1 MPFLAV
7 NNDVTRRDWNFV
19 PVHESERIVRKTEE
33 KVKTAFDDI
42 YIYIYRLHKHDCR
55 YIRSCMTP
63 STNGNDEKERKK
75 KNVKG
80 REDGVGPRMVNF
92 SLLPDAFSTWEKMTG
107 ALAYEI
113 EIRLP
118 IENRPIHFLRV
129 GDEFRK
135 CFSKLFENIEKF
147 RNFLPDET
155 PRRCCYLIKVC

>member
-1 MPFLAV
+1 
-7 NNDVTRRDWNFV
+7 
-19 PVHESERIVRKTEE
+19 
-33 KVKTAFDDI
+33 
-42 YIYIYRLHKHDCR
+42 
-55 YIRSCMTP
+55 MTP
-63 STNGNDEKERKK
+63 STNGNDERERKK

-118 IENRPIHFLRV
+118 IENRPIHFPRV